1 MLTITHASSLTATR
15 RITKLPP
22 EYARITA
29 PGSFAGPSGGAAGAV
44 LASGNHRVGGGD
56 HRPRRMAGVIVGG
69 IITQRSC
76 VIAQ

>member
-1 MLTITHASSLTATR
+1 MLITRPSSSTSGR

-29 PGSFAGPSGGAAGAV
+29 PESFGGRSGGAAGAV
-44 LASGNHRVGGGD
+44 LTGRSFPIGGGD

-69 IITQRSC
+69 IITQRAC
-76 VIAQ
+76 VIAR